1 MVSTKRKYESYLQ
14 QRLMNEI
21 NGESLLPPHDISQGT
36 VTSLFSVKCS
46 FVNSLRFSTP
56 KRLAIVFEQ
65 NYERLLGAKKQESGS
80 RRSDK

>member
-21 NGESLLPPHDISQGT
+21 IGESLRPPHGTSQGT
-36 VTSLFSVKCS
+36 ITSLFSVKCS

-56 KRLAIVFEQ
+56 KRLAIAFEQ
-65 NYERLLGAKKQESGS
+65 ISERLLGAKKQDSGS
-80 RRSDK
+80 RRRDK